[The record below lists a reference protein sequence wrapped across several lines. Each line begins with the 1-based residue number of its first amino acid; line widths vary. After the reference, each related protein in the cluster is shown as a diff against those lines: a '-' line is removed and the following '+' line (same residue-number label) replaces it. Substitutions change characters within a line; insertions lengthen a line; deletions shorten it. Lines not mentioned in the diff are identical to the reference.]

1 MADGD
6 QGVAQV
12 QGGAAQALIDINTN
26 MASLVRYSGL
36 TIQAL
41 QTRFPGQFVAVP
53 ATATSAG
60 TPNSVAY
67 DATHLYLCI
76 SPNVWVRATLA
87 TF

>member
-1 MADGD
+1 MADDAGGGD
-6 QGVAQV
+6 SQG
-12 QGGAAQALIDINTN
+12 LKDINTTLQ
-26 MASLVRYSGL
+26 SLVRYSGL

-67 DATHLYLCI
+67 DATHFYVCI
-76 SPNVWVRATLA
+76 APNTWVRATLA